1 MSQKTDR
8 VTKWVYAFDEKTEN
22 MNSLLGGKGAGLAEM
37 THIGLPVP
45 PGFTVITKACKEF
58 INNNHVVPD
67 YIWQDI
73 LVNIKKLESLTNKT
87 YGDIDN
93 PLLVSVRSGSAV
105 SMPGMMD
112 TVLNLGLNDDT
123 VLGLSKSSGG
133 EKFAFDSYRRFIQM
147 YSKVVLEISSD
158 KFESILDKI
167 KLKNNYQSDSQL
179 NIDDIKNIV
188 KQFKEIVLIESG
200 SDFPQDPYTQLKLAV
215 EAVFLSWF
223 SDRADEYRKI
233 NEISDHLGTAVNI
246 VAMVFGNKDQNS
258 GTGVAF
264 TRNPSTGA
272 KELFGEYLDIAQG
285 EDVVAGIRTPKSI
298 NSLEESNKELYSELV
313 KISEIL
319 EGHYKDAQD
328 MEFTVESNKL
338 YMLQTRSAKRSALAS
353 VKISVDMVS
362 EGLISK
368 EESLNLID
376 PTRINELMLP
386 KFSDSEEDLSLK
398 SKSYIDTGLNAS
410 PGAAVGKI
418 VFDPSEAVELKNL
431 GEKVILVRD
440 ETSPDDIHGMHAST
454 GVLTAKGGATS
465 HAAVVARGMG
475 KPCITGCDSLHI
487 DQQNKICSI
496 GNKTFRIYDI
506 ISIDGSSGE
515 IFSGAMK
522 TITPSPNDTKELST
536 ILEWADATRKLG
548 IWANADTP
556 QDASKAIELG
566 AEGIGLCRTEHMFFG
581 EERLPWVQQ
590 LIMSTSSIHSNGNN
604 KQNKY
609 EESILKM
616 LEFQIQDF
624 YEILKVMDNKPVV
637 IRLIDPPLH
646 EFLPSYE
653 KLIDQ
658 IYEEKINNNQGE
670 LLDQLEDILAIVK
683 DIKESNPML
692 GLRGCRLGIL
702 YPDIVA
708 MQTKA
713 ILTAACQ
720 LLKEGNNPIPEIMI
734 PLVGDYRELIILKEL
749 LIKEAS
755 KVEDEY
761 KLNPSYKIGTMIELP
776 RAAITADDI
785 AKHAQF
791 FSFGTNDL
799 TQTTYGFSRD
809 DAESKF
815 LNEYQEKG
823 ILSTNPFKTLDEKG
837 VGQLMKIA
845 IEKGRLSNSDL
856 ELGICGEHG
865 GDPKSIFICHNLGL
879 NYVSASPYRVPVARL
894 AAAQATI
901 NSKS

>member
-1 MSQKTDR
+1 MPKKTDS

-22 MNSLLGGKGAGLAEM
+22 TTYLLGGKGAGLAEM

-58 INNNHVVPD
+58 TDNNNKLPLD
-67 YIWQDI
+67 IWQEI
-73 LVNIKKLESLTNKT
+73 LHNIKNLENQTNKI
-87 YGDIDN
+87 YGDPAN
-93 PLLVSVRSGSAV
+93 PLLVSVRSGSVV

-112 TVLNLGLNDDT
+112 TILNLGLNDQT
-123 VLGLSKSSGG
+123 VSGLSKTSGG
-133 EKFAFDSYRRFIQM
+133 EKFAYDSYRRFIQM

-158 KFESILDKI
+158 KFELILDKM
-167 KLKNNYQSDSQL
+167 KSTNNYTSDSEL
-179 NIDDIKNIV
+179 ELADIKSIV
-188 KQFKEIVLIESG
+188 QNFKNLVSIETG
-200 SDFPQDPYTQLKLAV
+200 SEFPQDPYTQLRLAV
-215 EAVFLSWF
+215 QAVFLSWF
-223 SDRADEYRKI
+223 SDRANEYRKI
-233 NEISDHLGTAVNI
+233 NEISDRFGTAVNI
-246 VAMVFGNKDQNS
+246 VAMVFGNKDENS

-264 TRNPSTGA
+264 TRNPSDGT
-272 KELFGEYLDIAQG
+272 KELFGEYLNIAQG
-285 EDVVAGIRTPKSI
+285 EDVVAGIRTPKPIS
-298 NSLEESNKELYSELV
+298 SLKKSHGELYEELI
-313 KISEIL
+313 KISQIL
-319 EGHYKDAQD
+319 ENHYKDAQD
-328 MEFTVESNKL
+328 MEFTVESSKL

-353 VKISVDMVS
+353 VKISVDMAS
-362 EGLISK
+362 EGLITK

-376 PTRINELMLP
+376 ASRINELMLP
-386 KFSDSEEDLSLK
+386 KFSDTNEEVSIKK
-398 SKSYIDTGLNAS
+398 SAYVGSGLNAS

-431 GEKVILVRD
+431 GEQVILVRE
-440 ETSPDDIHGMHAST
+440 ETSPDDIHGMYAAA

-487 DQQNKICSI
+487 DQQNKKCEI
-496 GNKTFRIYDI
+496 GNKAFNLYDM
-506 ISIDGSSGE
+506 ISIDGSTGE
-515 IFSGAMK
+515 IFIGVMK

-536 ILEWADATRKLG
+536 ILKWADSTRKLG

-556 QDASKAIELG
+556 EDAAKAIDLG

-590 LIMSTSSIHSNGNN
+590 LIFSTSSRKSNDNVN
-604 KQNKY
+604 KTKY
-609 EESILKM
+609 HESISKM

-658 IYEEKINNNQGE
+658 IYEEKISNNHSE
-670 LLDQLEDILAIVK
+670 LLDELEDILAIVK

-713 ILTAACQ
+713 ILTAASR
-720 LLKEGNNPIPEIMI
+720 LIKEGNNPIPEIMV
-734 PLVGDYRELIILKEL
+734 PLVGDYRELVVLKEL
-749 LIKEAS
+749 LIEEAT
-755 KVEDEY
+755 KVENEFNL
-761 KLNPSYKIGTMIELP
+761 KLMYKIGTMIELP

-785 AKHAQF
+785 AKHADF

-815 LNEYQEKG
+815 LNEYQAKG
-823 ILSTNPFKTLDEKG
+823 ILSSNPFKTLDERG

-845 IEKGRLSNSDL
+845 IEKGKLANSEL
-856 ELGICGEHG
+856 EIGICGEHG
-865 GDPKSIFICHNLGL
+865 GDPKSISICHKLGL
-879 NYVSASPYRVPVARL
+879 DYVSASPYRIPIARL

-901 NSKS
+901 NSKD

>member
-1 MSQKTDR
+1 MSQKTDS
-8 VTKWVYAFDEKTEN
+8 VIKWVYAFDEKTEN

-58 INNNHVVPD
+58 INNNYHIPD
-67 YIWQDI
+67 SIWQDI
-73 LVNIKKLESLTNKT
+73 LINIKKLELLTNKT
-87 YGDIDN
+87 YGDVNN
-93 PLLVSVRSGSAV
+93 PLLVSVRSGSVV

-112 TVLNLGLNDDT
+112 TVLNLGLNDQT

-133 EKFAFDSYRRFIQM
+133 EKFAYDSYRRFIQM
-147 YSKVVLEISSD
+147 YSKVVLEIASD
-158 KFESILDKI
+158 KFESILDEI

-179 NIDDIKNIV
+179 EFNDIQKIV
-188 KQFKEIVLIESG
+188 NQFKEIVLAETG

-223 SDRADEYRKI
+223 SDRADEYRRI
-233 NEISDHLGTAVNI
+233 NEISDSLGTAVNI
-246 VAMVFGNKDQNS
+246 VAMVFGNRDQNS

-298 NSLEESNKELYSELV
+298 SSLEESNKDLYSELV
-313 KISEIL
+313 KISKIL

-376 PTRINELMLP
+376 PTRINELMLL
-386 KFSDSEEDLSLK
+386 KFSDEEEDLSLK
-398 SKSYIDTGLNAS
+398 CKAYIDSGLNAS

-418 VFDPSEAVELKNL
+418 VFDPTEAVEMKNL

-475 KPCITGCDSLHI
+475 KPCITGCYSLHI
-487 DQQNKICSI
+487 DQQNKRCTI
-496 GNKTFRIYDI
+496 GNQTFQLYDI

-515 IFSGAMK
+515 IFTGTMK
-522 TITPSPNDTKELST
+522 TITPSPSDTKELST
-536 ILEWADATRKLG
+536 ILEWADSTRKLG

-556 QDASKAIELG
+556 EDASKAIELG

-590 LIMSTSSIHSNGNN
+590 LIMSTSSISTNGNN
-604 KQNKY
+604 QQNKY
-609 EESILKM
+609 QESILKM

-658 IYEEKINNNQGE
+658 IYEEKMNNNQGE

-720 LLKEGNNPIPEIMI
+720 LIKEGNNPIPEIMI
-734 PLVGDYRELIILKEL
+734 PLVGDYRELVVLKEL
-749 LIKEAS
+749 LLQEAS
-755 KVEDEY
+755 KVEEELQL
-761 KLNPSYKIGTMIELP
+761 KPSYKIGTMIELP

-865 GDPKSIFICHNLGL
+865 GDPKSILICHNLGL

-901 NSKS
+901 NSKN

>member
-440 ETSPDDIHGMHAST
+440 ETSPDDIHGMHASA

>member
-1 MSQKTDR
+1 MPKKTDS

-22 MNSLLGGKGAGLAEM
+22 MTDLLGGKGAGLAKM

-58 INNNHVVPD
+58 TDNNNQIPLD
-67 YIWQDI
+67 IWQEI
-73 LVNIKKLESLTNKT
+73 LCNIKNLENQTNKK
-87 YGDIDN
+87 YGDPSN
-93 PLLVSVRSGSAV
+93 PLLVSVRSGSVV

-112 TVLNLGLNDDT
+112 TILNLGLNDQT
-123 VLGLSKSSGG
+123 VSGLSKTSGG
-133 EKFAFDSYRRFIQM
+133 EKFAYDSYRRFIQM

-158 KFESILDKI
+158 KFELILDKM
-167 KLKNNYQSDSQL
+167 KSTNNYTSDSEL
-179 NIDDIKNIV
+179 ELADIKSIVQNFKNIV
-188 KQFKEIVLIESG
+188 SIETG
-200 SDFPQDPYTQLKLAV
+200 SEFPQDPFTQLRLAV
-215 EAVFLSWF
+215 QAVFLSWF
-223 SDRADEYRKI
+223 SDRANEYRKI
-233 NEISDHLGTAVNI
+233 NEISDRFGTAVNI
-246 VAMVFGNKDQNS
+246 VAMVFGNKDENS

-264 TRNPSTGA
+264 TRNPSDGT

-298 NSLEESNKELYSELV
+298 SSLKKNHGEIYEELI
-313 KISEIL
+313 KISQIL
-319 EGHYKDAQD
+319 ENHYKDAQD
-328 MEFTVESNKL
+328 MEFTVESSKL

-362 EGLISK
+362 EGLITK

-376 PTRINELMLP
+376 ASRINELMLP
-386 KFSDSEEDLSLK
+386 KFSDTNEEVSIKK
-398 SKSYIDTGLNAS
+398 SAYVDSGLNAS

-431 GEKVILVRD
+431 GEQVILVRE
-440 ETSPDDIHGMHAST
+440 ETSPDDIHGMYAAA

-487 DQQNKICSI
+487 DQQNKKCEI
-496 GNKTFRIYDI
+496 GNKTFNLYDM
-506 ISIDGSSGE
+506 ISIDGSTGE
-515 IFSGAMK
+515 IFIGVMK

-536 ILEWADATRKLG
+536 ILEWADSTRKLG

-556 QDASKAIELG
+556 EDAAKAIDFG

-590 LIMSTSSIHSNGNN
+590 LIFSTSSRKSNDNVN
-604 KQNKY
+604 KTKY
-609 EESILKM
+609 YESISKM

-658 IYEEKINNNQGE
+658 IYEEKISNNQSE
-670 LLDQLEDILAIVK
+670 LLNELEDILAIVK

-713 ILTAACQ
+713 ILTAASR
-720 LLKEGNNPIPEIMI
+720 LIKEGNNPIPEIMV
-734 PLVGDYRELIILKEL
+734 PLVGDYRELVVLKEL
-749 LIKEAS
+749 LIEEAT
-755 KVEDEY
+755 KVENEFNL
-761 KLNPSYKIGTMIELP
+761 KLMYKIGTMIELP

-785 AKHAQF
+785 AKHANF

-815 LNEYQEKG
+815 LNEYQAKG
-823 ILSTNPFKTLDEKG
+823 ILSSNPFKTLDERG

-845 IEKGRLSNSDL
+845 IEKGKLANSEL
-856 ELGICGEHG
+856 EIGICGEHG
-865 GDPKSIFICHNLGL
+865 GDPKSISICHKLGL
-879 NYVSASPYRVPVARL
+879 DYVSASPYRIPIARL

-901 NSKS
+901 NSKD

>member
-1 MSQKTDR
+1 MSQKTDS
-8 VTKWVYAFDEKTEN
+8 VTKWVYAFDEKTDN

-45 PGFTVITKACKEF
+45 PGFTIITKACKEF
-58 INNNHVVPD
+58 IDNNNQIPD
-67 YIWQDI
+67 FIWEEI
-73 LVNIKKLESLTNKT
+73 LLCIKKLELLTNKI
-87 YGDIDN
+87 YGDANN
-93 PLLVSVRSGSAV
+93 PLLVSVRSGSVV

-112 TVLNLGLNDDT
+112 TVLNLGLNDQT
-123 VLGLSKSSGG
+123 VLGLSESSGG
-133 EKFAFDSYRRFIQM
+133 KKFAYDSYRRFIQM

-158 KFESILDKI
+158 KFESILDEIKI
-167 KLKNNYQSDSQL
+167 KNNYQSDSQL
-179 NIDDIKNIV
+179 ELDDIQKIV
-188 KQFKEIVLIESG
+188 KQFKKIVLLETG
-200 SDFPQDPYTQLKLAV
+200 SDFPQDPYNQLKLAV

-223 SDRADEYRKI
+223 SDRADQYRKI
-233 NEISDHLGTAVNI
+233 NEISNTLGTAVNI
-246 VAMVFGNKDQNS
+246 VAMVFGNRDQNS

-272 KELFGEYLDIAQG
+272 KELFGEYLNVAQG

-298 NSLEESNKELYSELV
+298 SSLENSNQELYGELV
-313 KISEIL
+313 NISKIL
-319 EGHYKDAQD
+319 ESHYKDAQD

-376 PTRINELMLP
+376 PIRINELMLP
-386 KFSDSEEDLSLK
+386 KFSDAEEDLSLK
-398 SKSYIDTGLNAS
+398 CQAYIDSGLNAS

-475 KPCITGCDSLHI
+475 KPCITGCDTLHI
-487 DQQNKICSI
+487 DQQNKRCTI
-496 GNKTFRIYDI
+496 GNKTFQLYDI

-515 IFSGAMK
+515 IFTGTMK
-522 TITPSPNDTKELST
+522 TITPSPSDTAELST
-536 ILEWADATRKLG
+536 ILEWADSTRKLG

-556 QDASKAIELG
+556 EDAIKAIELG

-590 LIMSTSSIHSNGNN
+590 LIMSTSSINSNGSNNN
-604 KQNKY
+604 KYQ
-609 EESILKM
+609 ESIAKM

-653 KLIDQ
+653 KLTDQ
-658 IYEEKINNNQGE
+658 IYQEKINNNQSE
-670 LLDQLEDILAIVK
+670 LLDELEDVLAIVK

-713 ILTAACQ
+713 ILTAACTLIQ
-720 LLKEGNNPIPEIMI
+720 EGNNPIPEIMI
-734 PLVGDYRELIILKEL
+734 PLVGDYRELIVLKEL
-749 LIKEAS
+749 LLDEAT
-755 KVEDEY
+755 KIEDEFRL
-761 KLNPSYKIGTMIELP
+761 KPSFKIGTMIELP

-823 ILSTNPFKTLDEKG
+823 ILTTNPFKTLDEKG

-901 NSKS
+901 NSKN

>member
-1 MSQKTDR
+1 MPKKTDS

-22 MNSLLGGKGAGLAEM
+22 MTDLLGGKGAGLAKM

-58 INNNHVVPD
+58 TDNNNQIPLD
-67 YIWQDI
+67 IWQEI
-73 LVNIKKLESLTNKT
+73 LCNIKNLENQTNKK
-87 YGDIDN
+87 YGDPSN
-93 PLLVSVRSGSAV
+93 PLLVSVRSGSVV

-112 TVLNLGLNDDT
+112 TILNLGLNDQT
-123 VLGLSKSSGG
+123 VSGLSKTSGG
-133 EKFAFDSYRRFIQM
+133 EKFAYDSYRRFIQM

-158 KFESILDKI
+158 KFELILDKMKSI
-167 KLKNNYQSDSQL
+167 NNYTSDSEL
-179 NIDDIKNIV
+179 ELADIKSIVQNFKNIV
-188 KQFKEIVLIESG
+188 SIETG
-200 SDFPQDPYTQLKLAV
+200 SEFPQDPFTQLRLAV
-215 EAVFLSWF
+215 QAVFLSWF
-223 SDRADEYRKI
+223 SDRANEYRKI
-233 NEISDHLGTAVNI
+233 NEISDRFGTAVNI
-246 VAMVFGNKDQNS
+246 VAMVFGNKDENS

-264 TRNPSTGA
+264 TRNPSDGT

-298 NSLEESNKELYSELV
+298 SSLKKNHGEIYEELI
-313 KISEIL
+313 KISQIL
-319 EGHYKDAQD
+319 ENHYKDAQD
-328 MEFTVESNKL
+328 MEFTVESSKL

-362 EGLISK
+362 EGLITK

-376 PTRINELMLP
+376 ASRINELMLP
-386 KFSDSEEDLSLK
+386 KFSDTNEEVSIKK
-398 SKSYIDTGLNAS
+398 SAYVDSGLNAS

-431 GEKVILVRD
+431 GEQVILVRE
-440 ETSPDDIHGMHAST
+440 ETSPDDIHGMYAAA

-487 DQQNKICSI
+487 DQQNKKCEI
-496 GNKTFRIYDI
+496 GNKTFNLYDM
-506 ISIDGSSGE
+506 ISIDGSTGE
-515 IFSGAMK
+515 IFIGVMK

-536 ILEWADATRKLG
+536 ILEWADSTRKLG

-556 QDASKAIELG
+556 EDAAKAIDFG

-590 LIMSTSSIHSNGNN
+590 LIFSTSSRKSNDNVN
-604 KQNKY
+604 KTKY
-609 EESILKM
+609 YESISKM

-658 IYEEKINNNQGE
+658 IYEEKISNNQSE
-670 LLDQLEDILAIVK
+670 LLNELEDILAIVK

-713 ILTAACQ
+713 ILTAASR
-720 LLKEGNNPIPEIMI
+720 LIKEGNNPIPEIMV
-734 PLVGDYRELIILKEL
+734 PLVGDYRELVVLKEL
-749 LIKEAS
+749 LIEEAT
-755 KVEDEY
+755 KVENEFNL
-761 KLNPSYKIGTMIELP
+761 KLMYKIGTMIELP

-785 AKHAQF
+785 AKHANF

-815 LNEYQEKG
+815 LNEYQAKG
-823 ILSTNPFKTLDEKG
+823 ILSSNPFKTLDERG

-845 IEKGRLSNSDL
+845 IEKGKLANSEL
-856 ELGICGEHG
+856 EIGICGEHG
-865 GDPKSIFICHNLGL
+865 GDPKSISICHKLGL
-879 NYVSASPYRVPVARL
+879 DYVSASPYRIPIARL

-901 NSKS
+901 NSKD